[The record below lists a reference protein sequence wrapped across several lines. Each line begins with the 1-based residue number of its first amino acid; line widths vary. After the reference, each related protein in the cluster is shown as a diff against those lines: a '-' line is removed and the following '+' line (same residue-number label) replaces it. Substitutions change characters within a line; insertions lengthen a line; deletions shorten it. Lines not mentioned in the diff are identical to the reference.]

1 MNLRELLDNMPEHDR
16 KWLESNRDSLVP
28 DDVPDAVRWALTG
41 TIEHMIDPR
50 PDQLDQVS

>member
-16 KWLESNRDSLVP
+16 KWLESNRASLVP